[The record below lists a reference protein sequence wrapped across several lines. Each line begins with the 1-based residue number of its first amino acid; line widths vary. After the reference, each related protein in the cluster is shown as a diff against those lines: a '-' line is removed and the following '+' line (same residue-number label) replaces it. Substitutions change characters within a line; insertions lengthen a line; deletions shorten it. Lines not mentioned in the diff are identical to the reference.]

1 LGSGFKWVE
10 PVGCEVV
17 LIWFGLRNQLIW
29 CGLVTVS
36 GGVGWSGLINCVCYI
51 WMELDPIWFPAHLQ
65 ADSHSPVASLLPPPP
80 HSPRLPSPRRR
91 IDASAPPPPPP
102 IQLHSRR
109 TDDLSIKQRPSS
121 PRSRGRRA
129 VQSPEGGAVQDPPRR
144 CSGGARKRRPPC

>member
-51 WMELDPIWFPAHLQ
+51 WMELDTIWFPAHLQ
-65 ADSHSPVASLLPPPP
+65 AAVYLDW
-80 HSPRLPSPRRR
+80 
-91 IDASAPPPPPP
+91 SALCD
-102 IQLHSRR
+102 QLRWLQHFTWEGCVYLENHYQILNINCIHHEKLVLAREGQ
-109 TDDLSIKQRPSS
+109 TTLFIVP
-121 PRSRGRRA
+121 GG
-129 VQSPEGGAVQDPPRR
+129 QSPLAVL
-144 CSGGARKRRPPC
+144 